1 MEKSSVGFPFNYE
14 LTGGEINVKAFHQIL
29 TRDWRISI
37 KEEKTDD
44 QGMDKILD
52 EQDFYSRSLRCQGDF
67 RQARSQEVRF
77 QVVDLTG
84 RSTSGRTAIGP
95 TDRPTDREA
104 DELGIWSGP
113 GRMEGNSKSQAK
125 PSGKK
130 ERKKETD
137 AKPPA
142 GRTDRRTDGRGRTD
156 ADGRKEG
163 RTTRDA
169 DRRFLQV
176 CR

>member
-1 MEKSSVGFPFNYE
+1 
-14 LTGGEINVKAFHQIL
+14 
-29 TRDWRISI
+29 
-37 KEEKTDD
+37 
-44 QGMDKILD
+44 MDKILD

-77 QVVDLTG
+77 QVVDLTD
-84 RSTSGRTAIGP
+84 RLSAAARW
-95 TDRPTDREA
+95 TDRPRPTDRET

-130 ERKKETD
+130 ER
-137 AKPPA
+137 
-142 GRTDRRTDGRGRTD
+142 DGRE
-156 ADGRKEG
+156 AACLSDGRKEG

>member
-1 MEKSSVGFPFNYE
+1 
-14 LTGGEINVKAFHQIL
+14 
-29 TRDWRISI
+29 
-37 KEEKTDD
+37 
-44 QGMDKILD
+44 MDKILD

-77 QVVDLTG
+77 QVVDLTDRLSAAAG
-84 RSTSGRTAIGP
+84 RW
-95 TDRPTDREA
+95 TDRPTDRET

-130 ERKKETD
+130 ER
-137 AKPPA
+137 
-142 GRTDRRTDGRGRTD
+142 DGREAACLSDGQAD
-156 ADGRKEG
+156 DGRKEG

>member
-1 MEKSSVGFPFNYE
+1 MEKSSVGIPFNYE

-142 GRTDRRTDGRGRTD
+142 CRTNRRRDGRGRTD
-156 ADGRKEG
+156 ADGRTRTEG
-163 RTTRDA
+163 RKDDA
-169 DRRFLQV
+169 
-176 CR
+176 

>member
-1 MEKSSVGFPFNYE
+1 
-14 LTGGEINVKAFHQIL
+14 
-29 TRDWRISI
+29 
-37 KEEKTDD
+37 
-44 QGMDKILD
+44 MDKILD

-77 QVVDLTG
+77 QVVDLTD
-84 RSTSGRTAIGP
+84 RSTSGRTRTAIGP
-95 TDRPTDREA
+95 TDGRTEREA

-130 ERKKETD
+130 ER
-137 AKPPA
+137 
-142 GRTDRRTDGRGRTD
+142 DGRE
-156 ADGRKEG
+156 AACLSDGRKEG